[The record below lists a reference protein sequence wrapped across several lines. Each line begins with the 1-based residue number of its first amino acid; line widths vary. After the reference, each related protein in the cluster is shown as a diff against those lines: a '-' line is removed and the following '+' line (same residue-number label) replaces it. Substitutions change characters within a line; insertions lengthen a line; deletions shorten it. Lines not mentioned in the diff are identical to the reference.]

1 MRQADPMGVCSRG
14 GSVPLKAALLYT
26 AEAPAAP
33 VPADIDWTRIDVSS
47 LRIPTDRPVG
57 PTTLISNVWHL
68 KWGRAVSITRQ
79 LDDFV
84 GRGGRVAVC
93 ADDAALS
100 IAVAYRHL
108 LGRPILPIRLIT
120 APLAPQHG
128 KFGKWFR
135 NRACL
140 AHVAADIEQA
150 RIAEAHHDLH
160 GYGLFALATPSSGD
174 PQAGRDLLRK
184 AIGIARAAPGG
195 DEHLDLSY
203 VTHFY
208 SNQKRPDWVFDLLA
222 KYQSYDASLLD
233 SVHFVIVDDGSPVG
247 YEIPKFN
254 LNITWLKIDT
264 DIRWNQAG
272 ARNLG
277 MIYARSDKV
286 FLTDIDIEM
295 PEQTTRVACADR
307 EWSAQVD
314 RPSLRH

>member
-14 GSVPLKAALLYT
+14 GVVPLKAALLYT
-26 AEAPAAP
+26 AEVLTAA

-47 LRIPTDRPVG
+47 LHIPTDRPVG
-57 PTTLISNVWHL
+57 SKTLISNVWHL
-68 KWGRAVSITRQ
+68 KWGQAVSITRQ

-93 ADDAALS
+93 ADDGALS

-120 APLAPQHG
+120 EPLAPQHG

-184 AIGIARAAPGG
+184 AIGIAGAAPGG

-233 SVHFVIVDDGSPVG
+233 RVHFVIVDDGSPVG

-254 LNITWLKIDT
+254 LNITWLKIDA
-264 DIRWNQAG
+264 DIPWNQAG

-307 EWSAQVD
+307 EWSAQVCMIK
-314 RPSLRH
+314 